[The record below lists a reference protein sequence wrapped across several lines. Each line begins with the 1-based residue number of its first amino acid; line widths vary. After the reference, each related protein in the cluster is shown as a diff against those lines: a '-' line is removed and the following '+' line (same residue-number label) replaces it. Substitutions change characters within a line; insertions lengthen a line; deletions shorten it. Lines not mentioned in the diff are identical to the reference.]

1 MDLNYGPQDRY
12 PTMVITVTE
21 NEDIKALAEVIA
33 QLVPL
38 GLEVSMPKMRQRI
51 GFEDP
56 DEGDILLRSPQSA
69 TEKTNTKPAS
79 ARALQPACAH
89 CGGFHALAA
98 DERDELDVIAD
109 EALTDWQK
117 GMGPIVK
124 PI

>member
-1 MDLNYGPQDRY
+1 MARSDARQTAVTANRDLIRPFVDLNYGPQDRY

-56 DEGDILLRSPQSA
+56 DEGDIL
-69 TEKTNTKPAS
+69 
-79 ARALQPACAH
+79 
-89 CGGFHALAA
+89 
-98 DERDELDVIAD
+98 
-109 EALTDWQK
+109 
-117 GMGPIVK
+117 
-124 PI
+124 